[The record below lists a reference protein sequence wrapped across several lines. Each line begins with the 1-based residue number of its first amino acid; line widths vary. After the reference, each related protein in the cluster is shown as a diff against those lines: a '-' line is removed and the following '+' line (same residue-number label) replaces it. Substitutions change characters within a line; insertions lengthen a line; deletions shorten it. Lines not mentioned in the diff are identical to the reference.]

1 MSVDV
6 CRCSTC
12 GVKKVE
18 EREKRGGEKKGRG
31 GEQKRKKEGEAG
43 LSEAAEKD
51 APVCLCKTFLRRA
64 EKGTEAANVQ
74 NTLFHWGVFCFLE
87 DMFNECLKMF

>member
-1 MSVDV
+1 M
-6 CRCSTC
+6 
-12 GVKKVE
+12 E
-18 EREKRGGEKKGRG
+18 EREKRGGGKRKG

-43 LSEAAEKD
+43 LSESAEKD

-74 NTLFHWGVFCFLE
+74 NTPFHCFFWE
-87 DMFNECLKMF
+87 DMFNKCLKCSNVNNVRVTYEQLTLG